1 MGKKAK
7 FIMFLF
13 LSCMLLLG
21 CRDQVRDWRYS
32 PDWPYLKERPD
43 WPNNVI
49 TSFWVPQGAQ
59 DLRYYTRPENYQ
71 IICDVKICFPAN
83 NLIEEMINDMTA
95 KGWKRLEFDHLNPW
109 IKLHHARPYEGLA
122 LKWGRF
128 STQDGNIIFQWIED
142 WEDSQKNVIRYALM
156 YRSKKI
162 VPAEMCDLYV
172 VSIYSTAEAIRK
184 LNEALRE
191 LNLRK
196 EER

>member
-1 MGKKAK
+1 
-7 FIMFLF
+7 MFLF
-13 LSCMLLLG
+13 LSCILILG
-21 CRDQVRDWRYS
+21 CRDQVRDRRYS
-32 PDWPYLKERPD
+32 PD

-49 TSFWVPQGAQ
+49 ISFWVPQGAQ
-59 DLRYYTRPENYQ
+59 DLKYYTRPENYQ
-71 IICDVKICFPAN
+71 ITCDVKICFPAS

-109 IKLHHARPYEGLA
+109 IKLHHVRPYEGLA

-142 WEDSQKNVIRYALM
+142 WEDSQKNVIRYALQ
-156 YRSKKI
+156 YRTKEKE
-162 VPAEMCDLYV
+162 VVTDKMCDLYV

-184 LNEALRE
+184 FNEALRE